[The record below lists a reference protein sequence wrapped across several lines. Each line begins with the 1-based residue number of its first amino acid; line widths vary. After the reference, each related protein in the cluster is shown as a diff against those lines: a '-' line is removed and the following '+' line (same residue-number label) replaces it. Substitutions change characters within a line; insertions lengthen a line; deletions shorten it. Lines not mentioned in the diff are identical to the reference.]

1 MSAGAHRWNDRQ
13 VAALEGAWTGLAP
26 VERPAGLEAVGLAAH
41 ARGLPNGASVTAVLQ
56 GTALHPD
63 APAGA
68 WSPLATLT
76 CTEEAPASGLVGQ
89 GCVVVLGCR
98 WLRWSLS
105 HVGAAGLADVTLVID
120 GDIAA

>member
-1 MSAGAHRWNDRQ
+1 MTAWRDLQRAELAGVWS
-13 VAALEGAWTGLAP
+13 GLAV
-26 VERPAGLEAVGLAAH
+26 VERPAGLDAVGLAAH
-41 ARGLPNGASVTAVLQ
+41 ARGLPNGAAVTAELQ

-68 WSPLATLT
+68 WAPLATLV
-76 CTEEAPASGLVGQ
+76 CTEEAPVVGLVGQ
-89 GCVVVLGCR
+89 ALVLVLGCR
-98 WLRWSLS
+98 WLRWSLT